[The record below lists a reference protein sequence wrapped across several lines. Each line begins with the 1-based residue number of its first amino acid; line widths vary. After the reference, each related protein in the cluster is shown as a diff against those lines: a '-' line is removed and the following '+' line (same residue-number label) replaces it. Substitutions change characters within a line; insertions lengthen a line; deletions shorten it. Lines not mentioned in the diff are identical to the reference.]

1 MKKDEI
7 PYDGFGNVIEMLH
20 HADAA
25 FRDRILRGIAQRDP
39 GLARRLLEATRASLS
54 REDSDS
60 DNFTVPGEG
69 SRLDSHDILERTQ
82 RSVRTRT
89 YGR

>member
-1 MKKDEI
+1 MKKDDI

-25 FRDRILRGIAQRDP
+25 FRERILRGIAQRDP
-39 GLARRLLEATRASLS
+39 ALARRLMEATRASLS
-54 REDSDS
+54 RDDRES
-60 DNFTVPGEG
+60 DNFTVPGE
-69 SRLDSHDILERTQ
+69 SYLDSHDILERTQ
-82 RSVRTRT
+82 RSVRSRT